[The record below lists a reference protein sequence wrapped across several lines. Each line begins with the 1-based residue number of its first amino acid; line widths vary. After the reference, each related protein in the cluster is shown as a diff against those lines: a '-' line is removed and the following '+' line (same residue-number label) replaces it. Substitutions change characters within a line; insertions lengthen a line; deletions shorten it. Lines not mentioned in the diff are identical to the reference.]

1 MAIADKIFKN
11 QGQEVLLSLMKTM
24 DPDELFNLFSNEWD
38 DNQVAEGRDES
49 YKWGDRDIFV
59 CVDLV
64 KPWNSF
70 STCGYKNLTVE
81 VNPIYWVG
89 RKTMKADDMEIGT
102 YFTVG
107 DDKGLITD
115 VGVKVDLI
123 NWEVSSLRD
132 MQANIDIDDLIKE
145 FKEKITFVY
154 GGTEVDV

>member
-24 DPDELFNLFSNEWD
+24 DSDELFNLFSNEWD

-49 YKWGDRDIFV
+49 YKWGDQDVFV
-59 CVDLV
+59 CVDFG
-64 KPWNSF
+64 KPENSF
-70 STCGYKNLTVE
+70 FICGYKNLTVE

-89 RKTMKADDMEIGT
+89 RKTMKADNMKIGT
-102 YFTVG
+102 YFLLG
-107 DDKGLITD
+107 DDEGLITD
-115 VGVKVDLI
+115 VGVKVDLN

-132 MQANIDIDDLIKE
+132 MQVNIDIDDLIKE

>member
-24 DPDELFNLFSNEWD
+24 DSDELFNLFSNEWD
-38 DNQVAEGRDES
+38 DNQVAEGRDEN
-49 YKWGDRDIFV
+49 YRWGDRDIFV

-70 STCGYKNLTVE
+70 FICGYKNLTAE

-102 YFTVG
+102 YFLIEN
-107 DDKGLITD
+107 DRGLITD

-132 MQANIDIDDLIKE
+132 MQANIDIDDLIRD
-145 FKEKITFVY
+145 FKERLTFIY
-154 GGTEVDV
+154 DGTEVDV

>member
-24 DPDELFNLFSNEWD
+24 DPDELDSLFYDEWG
-38 DNQVAEGRDES
+38 NNRVAEHRDES
-49 YKWGDRDIFV
+49 YLWGDRDFFV
-59 CVDLV
+59 CVDFGN
-64 KPWNSF
+64 PENSF
-70 STCGYKNLTVE
+70 FTCGYKNLTVE
-81 VNPIYWVG
+81 VNPTYWVG

-102 YFTVG
+102 YFTLG

-132 MQANIDIDDLIKE
+132 MQANIDIDDLIRE
-145 FKEKITFVY
+145 FKGRMVFIHE
-154 GGTEVDV
+154 GTELDV

>member
-24 DPDELFNLFSNEWD
+24 DSDELFNLFSNEWD

-49 YKWGDRDIFV
+49 YKWGDQDIFV
-59 CVDLV
+59 CVDFGR
-64 KPWNSF
+64 PENSF
-70 STCGYKNLTVE
+70 FTCGYKNLTVE

-89 RKTMKADDMEIGT
+89 RKTMKADDMKIGT
-102 YFTVG
+102 YFLLG
-107 DDKGLITD
+107 DDEGLITD
-115 VGVKVDLI
+115 VGVKVDLN

>member
-24 DPDELFNLFSNEWD
+24 DSDELFNLFSNEWD

-49 YKWGDRDIFV
+49 YKWGGQDIFV
-59 CVDLV
+59 CVDFS
-64 KPWNSF
+64 KPENSF
-70 STCGYKNLTVE
+70 FTCGYKNLTVE
-81 VNPIYWVG
+81 ENPIYWVG
-89 RKTMKADDMEIGT
+89 RKTMKADNMKIGT
-102 YFTVG
+102 YFLLG
-107 DDKGLITD
+107 DGKGLITD
-115 VGVKVDLI
+115 VGVKVDLN

-132 MQANIDIDDLIKE
+132 MQVNIDIDDLIKE

>member
-24 DPDELFNLFSNEWD
+24 DSDELFNLFSNEWD

-49 YKWGDRDIFV
+49 YKWGDQDVFV
-59 CVDLV
+59 CVDFG
-64 KPWNSF
+64 KPENSTF
-70 STCGYKNLTVE
+70 TCGYKYLTAD

-102 YFTVG
+102 YFLIEN
-107 DDKGLITD
+107 DRGLITD

-123 NWEVSSLRD
+123 NWEVSSLED
-132 MQANIDIDDLIKE
+132 SQTNGDIDDLFKE
-145 FKEKITFVY
+145 FKEQMTFIY
-154 GGTEVDV
+154 DGKELKL

>member
-24 DPDELFNLFSNEWD
+24 DSDELFNLFSNEWD

-49 YKWGDRDIFV
+49 YKWGDQDVFV
-59 CVDLV
+59 CVDFS
-64 KPWNSF
+64 KPENSF
-70 STCGYKNLTVE
+70 FTCGYKNLTVE
-81 VNPIYWVG
+81 ENPIYWVG
-89 RKTMKADDMEIGT
+89 RKTMKASDMKIGT
-102 YFTVG
+102 YFLLG
-107 DDKGLITD
+107 DDEGLITD
-115 VGVKVDLI
+115 VGVKVDLN

-132 MQANIDIDDLIKE
+132 MQVNIDIDDLIKE